1 MTVEYGI
8 LAFFMGIG
16 AILIGGIIT
25 WYEINYNEKDLTCAI
40 REFEEETG
48 YKNADFNIVYNILPY
63 EEIFTGS
70 NFKSYKHK
78 YFICKFNH

>member
-25 WYEINYNEKDLTCAI
+25 CYVINYNEKKDKQSWWI
-40 REFEEETG
+40 TG
-48 YKNADFNIVYNILPY
+48 
-63 EEIFTGS
+63 
-70 NFKSYKHK
+70 
-78 YFICKFNH
+78 